1 MPFPADLKHFR
12 ASEFKHPELMSV
24 PFLRWLDRVRERAG
38 APFVVTNDARVAGAT
53 EPLGSAGSK
62 SLHRRGRAVDLHSR
76 VWTATQKWRVAAA
89 IITLAP
95 EAPGKVEW
103 EPVYGDTDQH
113 WHLGVD
119 DALTASH
126 ELIEANE

>member
-76 VWTATQKWRVAAA
+76 VWTATQKGRGGGGGF
-89 IITLAP
+89 L
-95 EAPGKVEW
+95 PG
-103 EPVYGDTDQH
+103 PRGPRP
-113 WHLGVD
+113 
-119 DALTASH
+119 
-126 ELIEANE
+126 